1 MLILGRRAG
10 ESVIIGGDV
19 RVVVLA
25 ADRRGVRLGIEAP
38 AQVSI
43 VREEILQQVAIQNRR
58 ASAPPGARALVEG
71 TGSAAANDEKE
82 NVE

>member
-19 RVVVLA
+19 RIVVLA

-58 ASAPPGARALVEG
+58 ASAPIGARALVEG
-71 TGSAAANDEKE
+71 ISPASGPDDTGKAR
-82 NVE
+82 